1 MPKITLY
8 SQPDCPPCEIT
19 KRFLTEYGFNYEI
32 KDIKKD
38 QNAKNDLIKKYN
50 SYSTPTVVIDEDTI
64 ITGFDIQKLK
74 DALKIEI

>member
-32 KDIKKD
+32 KDIMKD

-50 SYSTPTVVIDEDTI
+50 SYSTPTIVIDEDTI